1 MSLYLQTFHELFKTV
16 FSLLYFFSCI
26 LWHYLQEKEVIIKMV
41 ERAKQNPYVELKT
54 AEDIKKVLFPGK
66 AFRIRNLETGIRQF

>member
-16 FSLLYFFSCI
+16 FSLLYFCI
-26 LWHYLQEKEVIIKMV
+26 SWHYLQEKEVIIKMV

-54 AEDIKKVLFPGK
+54 AEDIKKVLFPGM
-66 AFRIRNLETGIRQF
+66 AFRIRNLESGIRQF